1 MKFKTKII
9 YLRSDQVEFL
19 RKQLLVKVKAGD
31 VDSDTFLA
39 FEILHKLKG
48 RNKKIATSTIGD

>member
-1 MKFKTKII
+1 MKFKTKMI

-48 RNKKIATSTIGD
+48 RNKKITTPTIGD